1 MGLPSTIHRFQIQLA
16 DTERGVYEDLDLR
29 VARHPS
35 ETVPF
40 LLTRLLAYCIAFE
53 PGIAFSSGLCEPD
66 EPALWVRDLTGQLK
80 AWIEVGMPA
89 PERLHKASKS
99 VDRVLVFPHK
109 PVELLKRQCEGAR
122 IHKVESIRVIAL
134 EPRFVTELSATID
147 RNVRWDVSIHDGHLF
162 LTTGGAAIGTTIEE
176 HRLVPDAS

>member
-16 DTERGVYEDLDLR
+16 DTGRGVYESLDLR

-40 LLTRLLAYCIAFE
+40 LLTRILAYCLAFE

-66 EPALWVRDLTGQLK
+66 EPALWVKDLTGRLT

-89 PERLHKASKS
+89 PERLHKATKA
-99 VDRVLVFPHK
+99 VDRVIVFPHR
-109 PVELLKRQCEGAR
+109 PVELFLRQCEGAR
-122 IHKVESIRVIAL
+122 IYKSGSICVVAL
-134 EPRFVTELSATID
+134 EPAFLRALEPTLD
-147 RNVRWDVSIHDGHLF
+147 RNARWDVSIHDGHLF
-162 LTTGGAAIGTTIEE
+162 LTVGGQAFGSTVEE
-176 HRLVPDAS
+176 HRLETA